1 MQKRERLNKPSTFW
15 SRSAGL
21 AFLFVMVAAMPA
33 RSQSNATDAANEQ
46 AEHDGL
52 KVSDYKTVPVIVL
65 EIEPNGAKI
74 TEDAVK
80 THTESRMKAA
90 GLTLVSDPN
99 DRFLLISVHVE
110 GAAFDIDIGFYRRAS
125 WELPDGKIVHNF
137 LETWNAG
144 DSLGTHDNSDA
155 PIMKE
160 LDTRLEIFLSAYLRA
175 NQNTK

>member
-1 MQKRERLNKPSTFW
+1 MQNRERIIKQSTFW

-21 AFLFVMVAAMPA
+21 AFLFLMVAAMPA
-33 RSQSNATDAANEQ
+33 RSQSNTTDAANEQ
-46 AEHDGL
+46 AERDGL
-52 KVSDYKTVPVIVL
+52 RVSDYKTVPVVVM
-65 EIEPNGAKI
+65 EIEPNSAKI

-80 THTESRMKAA
+80 SHTESRMKAA

-125 WELPDGKIVHNF
+125 WELPDGKIVQNF